1 MWAYNYRMFR
11 QLILVINSLIEEM
24 FNYEYLDYA

>member
-11 QLILVINSLIEEM
+11 QLILVINFLIKEM